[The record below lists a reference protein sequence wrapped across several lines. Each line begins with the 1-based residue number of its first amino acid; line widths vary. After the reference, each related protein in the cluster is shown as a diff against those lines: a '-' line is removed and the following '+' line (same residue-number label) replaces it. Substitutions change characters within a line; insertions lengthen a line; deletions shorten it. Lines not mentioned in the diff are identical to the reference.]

1 MRVQYQQQ
9 LDNVLSELVEMTG
22 GVRAA
27 LSQATDALLHA
38 DLSAAELVIS
48 GDLAIDEARERIE
61 NDSFEILARQ
71 APVAGDLR
79 MLVASLRMVAD
90 LERMGDLSVHVA
102 KVARLR
108 YPTKAVPAV
117 LEPVIAEMAKTADE
131 MIAAAAEIVETRD
144 VHAAQELEESDD
156 QMDRLRQSMFRT
168 LLSDDWSE
176 GVEPAVDMALLGR
189 YYERIGDHA
198 VSMARRIVFLVT
210 GQHPACR
217 LTTLFVT
224 RGLGGSLPPEPFAV
238 HRKAWPRVARM
249 TETSY
254 RLLLVR
260 HGESDWNAKNLFT
273 GWVDVALSGKGRDE
287 AVRAGVAHRRAR
299 HAARRPAHVRA
310 AACDRHR
317 SALPR
322 RDRPALDPR
331 AALLAAQRTA
341 LRRPA
346 GQGQEGD
353 SRGVRR
359 GAVHALAPVVRHAAA
374 RARRR
379 RRVQPGR
386 RPALRVIARRAAA
399 AHRVPGRRRTP
410 DAALLVRRRGARP
423 AQPVTP

>member
-9 LDNVLSELVEMTG
+9 LDNILSELVEMTG

-61 NDSFEILARQ
+61 NDSFEVLARQ

-90 LERMGDLSVHVA
+90 LERMGDLSVHIA

-117 LEPVIAEMAKTADE
+117 LEPVIGEMAKTADE

-144 VHAAQELEESDD
+144 VHAAQELEQSDD
-156 QMDRLRQSMFRT
+156 EMDRLRQSMFRT

-210 GQHPACR
+210 GQHPA
-217 LTTLFVT
+217 
-224 RGLGGSLPPEPFAV
+224 AV
-238 HRKAWPRVARM
+238 
-249 TETSY
+249 
-254 RLLLVR
+254 
-260 HGESDWNAKNLFT
+260 
-273 GWVDVALSGKGRDE
+273 
-287 AVRAGVAHRRAR
+287 
-299 HAARRPAHVRA
+299 
-310 AACDRHR
+310 
-317 SALPR
+317 
-322 RDRPALDPR
+322 
-331 AALLAAQRTA
+331 
-341 LRRPA
+341 
-346 GQGQEGD
+346 
-353 SRGVRR
+353 
-359 GAVHALAPVVRHAAA
+359 
-374 RARRR
+374 
-379 RRVQPGR
+379 
-386 RPALRVIARRAAA
+386 
-399 AHRVPGRRRTP
+399 
-410 DAALLVRRRGARP
+410 
-423 AQPVTP
+423 